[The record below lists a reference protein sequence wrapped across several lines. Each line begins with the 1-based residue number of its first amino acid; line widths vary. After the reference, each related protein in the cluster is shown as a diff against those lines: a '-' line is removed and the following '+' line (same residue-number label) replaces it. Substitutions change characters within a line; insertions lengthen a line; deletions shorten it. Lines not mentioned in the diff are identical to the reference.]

1 MSLIDEALHANEQ
14 AAQTYDAALG
24 RPPAPK
30 MVIVTCM
37 DPRLNNI
44 LSMLGLQ
51 PGDADVIRN
60 AGNPITEDVI
70 RSLLVSTRVL
80 GSKEIMII
88 NHTGCGMQ
96 TFKDEELEARLQQQ
110 TGTATIVPERFYAF
124 TDPEANVREQLQKVK
139 GHPWIPKDIPVRG
152 FVYDVNTGRLREI
165 TLAPD
170 LVDTRR

>member
-1 MSLIDEALHANEQ
+1 MSVIDEALRANEQ

-30 MVIVTCM
+30 LAIVTCM
-37 DPRLNNI
+37 DPRLNSI
-44 LSMLGLQ
+44 LPMLGLQ

-96 TFKDEELEARLQQQ
+96 TFKDDELEARLQQQ

-124 TDPEANVREQLQKVK
+124 TDSEAQVREQIQKVK

-165 TLAPD
+165 KLAPE

>member
-1 MSLIDEALHANEQ
+1 MSLIDDALHANEQ
-14 AAQTYDAALG
+14 AAQTYDAAFG

-44 LSMLGLQ
+44 LAMLGLQ

-60 AGNPITEDVI
+60 AGNAITEDAL

-80 GSKEIMII
+80 WSRDIMII

-96 TFKDEELEARLQQQ
+96 TFKDYELQARLDQH
-110 TGTATIVPERFYAF
+110 TRPPTIVP
-124 TDPEANVREQLQKVK
+124 
-139 GHPWIPKDIPVRG
+139 
-152 FVYDVNTGRLREI
+152 
-165 TLAPD
+165 
-170 LVDTRR
+170 

>member
-24 RPPAPK
+24 RPPSPK

-44 LSMLGLQ
+44 LPMLGLQ

-60 AGNPITEDVI
+60 AGNTITEDAL

-80 GSKEIMII
+80 GSREIMII

-96 TFKDEELEARLQQQ
+96 TFKDEELEARLEQQ

-124 TDPEANVREQLQKVK
+124 ADSETQVREQIQKVK

-152 FVYDVNTGRLREI
+152 FVYDVNTGRLSEV

>member
-1 MSLIDEALHANEQ
+1 MSVIDEALRANEQ

-30 MVIVTCM
+30 LVIVTCM
-37 DPRLNNI
+37 DPRLNSI
-44 LSMLGLQ
+44 VPMLGLQ

-96 TFKDEELEARLQQQ
+96 TFKGEELEAKLQQQ
-110 TGTATIVPERFYAF
+110 TGTAAIVPERFYTF
-124 TDPEANVREQLQKVK
+124 TDTEANVREQIQKVK

-165 TLAPD
+165 KLAPD

>member
-1 MSLIDEALHANEQ
+1 MSLIDEALQANEQ

-24 RPPAPK
+24 RPPSPQ

-44 LSMLGLQ
+44 LPMLGLQ

-60 AGNPITEDVI
+60 AGNTITEDAL

-80 GSKEIMII
+80 GSREIMII

-96 TFKDEELEARLQQQ
+96 TFKDDELEAKLEQQ
-110 TGTATIVPERFYAF
+110 TGTAAIVPERFYAF
-124 TDPEANVREQLQKVK
+124 TDAETQVREQIQKVK

-152 FVYDVNTGRLREI
+152 FVFDVNTGRLREI
-165 TLAPD
+165 NPGA
-170 LVDTRR
+170 

>member
-1 MSLIDEALHANEQ
+1 MSLIDQALQANAQ

-37 DPRLNNI
+37 DPRLTNI

-51 PGDADVIRN
+51 PGDSDLIRN
-60 AGNPITEDVI
+60 AGNTITEDVL

-80 GSKEIMII
+80 GSREIMII

-96 TFKDEELEARLQQQ
+96 TFTDDELEARLEQQ

-124 TDPEANVREQLQKVK
+124 TDAETQVREQVQKVK

-165 TLAPD
+165 TLA
-170 LVDTRR
+170 